1 MAAVWRILLCL
12 LPAARAAEIFWQPT
26 SLFIPDNTTTY
37 ATSDYRT
44 SLSGDGITVAI
55 GLPSYRN
62 SRGAVWTYRR
72 TATNDDDHSGTW
84 RSVGPPLLGDV
95 EGSQVGYALALNGD
109 GQVLVVGSPWTND
122 SLPSW
127 NVPSRAHVYRWA
139 PADASN
145 DDDGSWQ
152 PAGAALLEA
161 PVLDRVVPDFTWYQT
176 TGSGTA
182 VATSEDGTVVAVAA
196 PSWTVYNRTDDAE
209 LPVEIA
215 SGRVVVYQWNATSN
229 DWQVVGDAIVG
240 LQSRHLFG
248 FSIGLA
254 ANGRRIVIGAPQLS
268 YWVGTT
274 PDALGSALVYELD
287 QTDGLSQ
294 WKQMGDAIHGDD
306 EGDAAG
312 YSVAM
317 ASDGQRIMVGYPYG
331 GRGRVRVFD
340 WIGVEWEQTGRDI
353 VPDGSTG
360 YGEGHSVAISGDSST
375 IAVYSPAQSCNCVTS
390 GLVRLFRLV
399 CNTTNS
405 TEDCDWI
412 QVGDMLPGERGRG
425 EADNRGRTL
434 SLQHDGSRLALAS
447 SFQYECDWLD
457 WNCESPC
464 YEPDW
469 TGSIRV
475 LDLLNVTETP
485 VPSLTPTA
493 SPTTS
498 PTTSPNTVEPS
509 FPDDAASMSYSIAQR
524 GPSLA
529 GIVLGLGL
537 LLT

>member
-1 MAAVWRILLCL
+1 V
-12 LPAARAAEIFWQPT
+12 
-26 SLFIPDNTTTY
+26 
-37 ATSDYRT
+37 ATRGGGPFGS
-44 SLSGDGITVAI
+44 
-55 GLPSYRN
+55 
-62 SRGAVWTYRR
+62 SRV
-72 TATNDDDHSGTW
+72 D
-84 RSVGPPLLGDV
+84 
-95 EGSQVGYALALNGD
+95 
-109 GQVLVVGSPWTND
+109 
-122 SLPSW
+122 
-127 NVPSRAHVYRWA
+127 
-139 PADASN
+139 
-145 DDDGSWQ
+145 
-152 PAGAALLEA
+152 
-161 PVLDRVVPDFTWYQT
+161 PDFTWYQA

-196 PSWTVYNRTDDAE
+196 PSWTVYNRTEDTE

-215 SGRVVVYQWNATSN
+215 SGRVVVYQWNAT

-248 FSIGLA
+248 LSIGLA
-254 ANGRRIVIGAPQLS
+254 ANGRWIVIGAPQLS
-268 YWVGTT
+268 YLVGTT
-274 PDALGSALVYELD
+274 PGAGSALVYELD

-360 YGEGHSVAISGDSST
+360 YGEGRSVAISGDSST
-375 IAVYSPAQSCNCVTS
+375 IAVYSPDESYNCVTS

-412 QVGDMLPGERGRG
+412 QVGDMLPGEKGRG
-425 EADNRGRTL
+425 EARYRGRTL

-447 SFQYECDWLD
+447 SFQYECDWLE

-469 TGSIRV
+469 TGTIRV

-493 SPTTS
+493 SPTAS
-498 PTTSPNTVEPS
+498 PTMRSPIGTNSEGT
-509 FPDDAASMSYSIAQR
+509 AS
-524 GPSLA
+524 PSLGPFFA